1 MPVAIV
7 RLNGLLSK
15 STNNTYPVSF
25 SGKRI
30 KLKIV
35 LSKVAVEIPER
46 AVAFFAINGIKAA
59 GDIWVNDGDIIDV
72 FPVVA
77 GG

>member
-7 RLNGLLSK
+7 QLNGLLSK
-15 STNNTYPVSF
+15 GTDNTYQVSF
-25 SGKRI
+25 EGERV
-30 KLKIV
+30 KLKTV
-35 LSKVAVEIPER
+35 LSKMRVEISEK
-46 AVAFFAINGIKAA
+46 AVAFFAINGTKA
-59 GDIWVNDGDIIDV
+59 DKDSWVNDGDIIDV

>member
-1 MPVAIV
+1 MAVATV

-15 STNNTYPVSF
+15 GINKPFSVSF
-25 SGKRI
+25 EGKRVKLETALI
-30 KLKIV
+30 KM
-35 LSKVAVEIPER
+35 AVKIPEKS
-46 AVAFFAINGIKAA
+46 VAFFAINGTKVTK
-59 GDIWVNDGDIIDV
+59 DSWVNDGDVIDV

>member
-1 MPVAIV
+1 MPIATI

-15 STNNTYPVSF
+15 GINNIQQIYF
-25 SGKRI
+25 DEKRI
-30 KLKIV
+30 KLKTVISRMAFEV
-35 LSKVAVEIPER
+35 PEKS
-46 AVAFFAINGIKAA
+46 VAFFAINGTKAIR
-59 GDIWVNDGDIIDV
+59 DSWINDGDIIDI